1 MYTGHYTIMH
11 LTMSNPTLPIPDK
24 GVNLLPKVTFHIS
37 GDFVKFYNKWFT
49 QTILVNMKI
58 NNLVHLER

>member
-1 MYTGHYTIMH
+1 MYNGHYTIMH

-37 GDFVKFYNKWFT
+37 GDFVNIFGLLRRF
-49 QTILVNMKI
+49 
-58 NNLVHLER
+58 